1 MCMEVYWAFL
11 KKKISIKRSGKMD
24 ANEKFGTAAERLLD
38 VKRGIDA
45 YNAFAMENGL
55 YVMNI
60 DPTRVSDLASAE
72 SFVPNNILTDV
83 YKSKI

>member
-1 MCMEVYWAFL
+1 
-11 KKKISIKRSGKMD
+11 MD
-24 ANEKFGTAAERLLD
+24 ANEKFRTAAERLLD
-38 VKRGIDA
+38 VKRAIDA
-45 YNAFAMENGL
+45 YNAFAMENCL